1 VHKLLLILSGEH
13 QTLPAAEVK
22 AVLEAEECKFK
33 ICEVDPPI
41 MIVEVDD
48 AKIHTLL
55 KERLAMTLE
64 GIELLFKCQ
73 ANLDDIERSIKD
85 VDFDFLE
92 GKTMAVRVSKKAPC
106 VNISSLDLERK
117 LGAKILERTKKTKV
131 NLRDPDVVLR
141 GVLRGSFYYFG
152 IKLFEVNR
160 GAYDLRRPR
169 YRPFFHPGSL
179 EPRICRVFVNLAR
192 PRRGSVFLDPFNGT
206 GGFSI
211 EASIIGCQVIG
222 LDIDDEMCHGAL
234 KNLKSLRYDIT
245 GVIRGDARKSPF
257 VEGTV
262 DSIATDPPY
271 GRSTSLKKALL
282 EDLINSFLR
291 QSESLLKKGGY
302 LCFAHP
308 AWLTEIKIPSS
319 MTLVEQHDMRVH
331 KSLTRRVTVLRKL

>member
-1 VHKLLLILSGEH
+1 LLILSGEH
-13 QTLPAAEVK
+13 QTLPTAEVK
-22 AVLEAEECKFK
+22 AVLEAEGLEFK

-48 AKIHTLL
+48 VEICTLL

-64 GIELLFKCQ
+64 GMELLFKCD
-73 ANLDDIERSIKD
+73 ADLAEIERSMRD
-85 VDFDFLE
+85 VSFDFLE
-92 GKTMAVRVSKKAPC
+92 GKTMAIRVSKKAPRT
-106 VNISSLDLERK
+106 NISSLELERR
-117 LGAKILERTKKTKV
+117 LGAMVLERTKKTKV
-131 NLRDPDVVLR
+131 DLRNPHVVLR
-141 GVLRGSFYYFG
+141 GILTRSFYLG
-152 IKLFEVNR
+152 IRSFEVNR

-192 PRRGSVFLDPFNGT
+192 PKRGSIFLDPFNGT
-206 GGFSI
+206 GGLSI
-211 EASIIGCQVIG
+211 EASMIGCQVIG

-234 KNLKSLRYDIT
+234 KNLKSLRCDVV
-245 GVIRGDARKSPF
+245 GVIRSDARKLPLT
-257 VEGTV
+257 EGTV

-282 EDLINSFLR
+282 KELINSFLC
-291 QSESLLKKGGY
+291 QGEGLLKKGGY

-308 AWLTEIKIPSS
+308 AWLTDIRIPSS